1 MVFLQKNKKFKKIE
15 NLSNKCLTNN
25 FFCDNIYKKRRKM
38 DKTVQVYNFI
48 VDYIKQNNNSPTVR
62 EICSHFN
69 FNSTSSGDYYLKR
82 LENDGKITRA
92 KNKNRAIELTN
103 KAFNTVSLPLLG
115 TIAAGKPILA
125 EENLTEQF
133 SFSENLFSGTDLFLL
148 KVKGDSM
155 VNVGIYN
162 NDYVVISKQSIANNG
177 EIIACLIDNE
187 ATVKRY
193 YKENHYFRL
202 QPENSF
208 MQPIYTDH
216 LVILGKVVGLI
227 RNKI

>member
-1 MVFLQKNKKFKKIE
+1 MNKE
-15 NLSNKCLTNN
+15 
-25 FFCDNIYKKRRKM
+25 
-38 DKTVQVYNFI
+38 KTTDQIYNFI
-48 VDYIKQNNNSPTVR
+48 INYIQNNGFPPTVR

-69 FNSTSSGDYYLKR
+69 FDSTSTAFYHLKK
-82 LENDGKITRA
+82 LEKLGKIKRGNFKTRS
-92 KNKNRAIELTN
+92 IEIMDKSFAGLQ
-103 KAFNTVSLPLLG
+103 LPVLG

-125 EENLTEQF
+125 EENFTEQILV
-133 SFSENLFSGTDLFLL
+133 SENLFNGNNLFVLQ
-148 KVKGDSM
+148 VKGDSM

-162 NDYVVISKQSIANNG
+162 QDYVVVSKQSVANNG
-177 EIIACLIDNE
+177 EIVACLIGNE

-193 YKENHYFRL
+193 YKEIGYFRL

-208 MQPIYTDH
+208 MQPIFTKE